1 MKRNGVRLRE
11 DRGRRLARRR
21 KRRIRT
27 LVVIAILGLLA
38 LGGLAVA
45 FWTAGGSGTGS
56 GATGSG
62 TALTVNQTVSPTG
75 LYPGGSSALS
85 GNFTNPNSGS
95 VYIAS
100 VTATVT
106 TFSVQADGAKPPCT
120 QADFSISGTAT
131 VAAQVPSGTGVGSW
145 SGLSLN
151 MTNAGTNQDNCKN
164 ITVPITYTAT

>member
-1 MKRNGVRLRE
+1 LLRWVVVGSVVGV
-11 DRGRRLARRR
+11 
-21 KRRIRT
+21 
-27 LVVIAILGLLA
+27 LA
-38 LGGLAVA
+38 LGGLAFA

-62 TALTVNQTVSPTG
+62 SALTVNQTVSPTG
-75 LYPGGSSALS
+75 LYPGGSVALS

-106 TFSVQADGAKPPCT
+106 AFSVQADSSKPSCT

-131 VAAQVPSGTGVGSW
+131 VAAQIPAGSGVGAW

-164 ITVPITYTAT
+164 ITVPIAYTAS

>member
-1 MKRNGVRLRE
+1 MKRYGVRLRE
-11 DRGRRLARRR
+11 DRGRRPARRR
-21 KRRIRT
+21 KRLIRR
-27 LVVIAILGLLA
+27 LVVVSVLGLLA

-62 TALTVNQTVSPTG
+62 SALTVNQTVSPTG

-85 GNFTNPNSGS
+85 GNFTNPNAGS

-106 TFSVQADGAKPPCT
+106 AFSVQADAT
-120 QADFSISGTAT
+120 QAAMYTGGFFDQRDGNRRCPDSFGNGGGFMVRT
-131 VAAQVPSGTGVGSW
+131 VAQYDQRGDQPGQLQEHHGSH
-145 SGLSLN
+145 
-151 MTNAGTNQDNCKN
+151 
-164 ITVPITYTAT
+164 